1 MQETRILDEV
11 LESVGGIEAFQ
22 ERMDRFER
30 VMRYFFDHKAEW
42 TAQFPRRWVVVTADG
57 VTADADSLEDALE
70 LANKANLA
78 SSDFTVQFLDPDPP
92 MLFL

>member
-57 VTADADSLEDALE
+57 VTADADSLENALE

>member
-1 MQETRILDEV
+1 MQESRILDEV
-11 LESVGGIEAFQ
+11 LESVGGMEAFQ

-30 VMRYFFDHKAEW
+30 VMRYFFDHKVEW

-57 VTADADSLEDALE
+57 VTADTDSLEDALE

-78 SSDFTVQFLDPDPP
+78 SSDFTVQFLDPNPP